1 MAIKNGEPFL
11 AAQIE
16 SILPQ
21 LKSDDE
27 LIISDDHSTD
37 RSIEL
42 IQKFNDIRIK
52 LFTNSGEGLISN
64 FENSLRKSSGRYIF
78 LADQDDVWEPNKI
91 EMMTRQ
97 LHAFDL
103 VVCDCE
109 LVDEDLIQSNESF
122 FELNGSRK
130 GFVNNLIRN
139 SYMGCCMAFHRK
151 ILDKAL
157 PFPKNLLVH
166 DGWIGLVGE
175 LYFTKTFIKEKLVRH
190 RKHKDNASFTGT
202 KSKISFSNR
211 INYRIRLIL
220 NLLSLY
226 YAR

>member
-1 MAIKNGEPFL
+1 MISVCMATKNGEPFL
-11 AAQIE
+11 AAQIQ

-21 LKSDDE
+21 LSNVDE

-37 RSIEL
+37 RSVEI
-42 IQKFNDIRIK
+42 IKQFNDNRIK
-52 LFTNSGEGLISN
+52 LFTNTEKGLISN
-64 FENSLRKSSGRYIF
+64 FENSLRKSSGTYIF
-78 LADQDDVWEPNKI
+78 LADQDDIWESTKI
-91 EMMTRQ
+91 KKMSEQ
-97 LHAFDL
+97 LRTFDI

-130 GFVNNLIRN
+130 GLINNLIHN

-175 LYFTKTFIKEKLVRH
+175 LYFTKNFVKEKLVLH

-202 KSKISFSNR
+202 KSKSH
-211 INYRIRLIL
+211 L
-220 NLLSLY
+220 
-226 YAR
+226 